1 LRTHCSGGGLFRIVL
16 DLVLFSRFLSL
27 NLKTP
32 RIVAFVVAEKAQASP
47 T

>member
-1 LRTHCSGGGLFRIVL
+1 
-16 DLVLFSRFLSL
+16 LVLFSRFLFQ

>member
-1 LRTHCSGGGLFRIVL
+1 
-16 DLVLFSRFLSL
+16 LVLFSRFLSL

-32 RIVAFVVAEKAQASP
+32 RIVAFVVAEKPQAGS

>member
-1 LRTHCSGGGLFRIVL
+1 
-16 DLVLFSRFLSL
+16 LVLFSRFLSL

-32 RIVAFVVAEKAQASP
+32 GIVALVVAEKAQASP